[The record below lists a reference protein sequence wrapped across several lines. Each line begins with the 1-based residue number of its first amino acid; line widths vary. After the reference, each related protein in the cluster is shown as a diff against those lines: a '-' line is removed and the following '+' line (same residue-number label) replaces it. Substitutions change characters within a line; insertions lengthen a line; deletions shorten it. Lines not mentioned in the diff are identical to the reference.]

1 MFLAIGTGKAGV
13 VRAILDPKTEAER
26 QLPASL
32 VEPEEGR
39 LIWFLDRAA
48 AAELPIHQQRTGS
61 GRAYEG
67 RMIVAGDIGGT
78 KTHLALFD
86 WKKDRVDPIRLE
98 SFHSADYTSLEDM
111 LTEFL
116 VPPKPPS
123 PIDEFAT
130 EKGNAAEP
138 EPEPPTEK
146 PPKIDAACFGI
157 AGPVI
162 QNRCQTTNLPWVVD
176 GATLA
181 KQFDIPRV
189 KLLNDLEAMAHGIL
203 LLRPDEVEI
212 LNAGTPPP
220 HNQAL
225 ALIAAGTGLGE
236 SILFWNGSRY
246 QPMPSEGGHADFAP
260 NNDNE
265 IELLRHLRSNYLH
278 VSYERVLSG
287 PGLHAIYD
295 YVRDSKKNEPT
306 WLSEQIKAGDP
317 AAVIAE
323 AGLKGQADIAKQALD
338 LFASI
343 YGAEAGNLALKA
355 MTLNGV
361 YLGGGIAPKLLA
373 KLKDGT
379 FMKAFTNKGRYTRLM
394 SSIPVKVVM
403 NQQTALLGAASVA
416 AALSHTPAS

>member
-1 MFLAIGTGKAGV
+1 
-13 VRAILDPKTEAER
+13 
-26 QLPASL
+26 
-32 VEPEEGR
+32 
-39 LIWFLDRAA
+39 
-48 AAELPIHQQRTGS
+48 
-61 GRAYEG
+61 
-67 RMIVAGDIGGT
+67 MIVAGDIGGT

-86 WKKDRVDPIRLE
+86 WKKDRVDPVRLE
-98 SFHSADYTSLEDM
+98 SFHSADYTCLQDM
-111 LTEFL
+111 LAEFL
-116 VPPKPPS
+116 VPPKPPT
-123 PIDEFAT
+123 PIDEYEA
-130 EKGNAAEP
+130 EKNTIEEP
-138 EPEPPTEK
+138 EEERPVQEPL
-146 PPKIDAACFGI
+146 KIDAACFGI

-162 QNRCQTTNLPWVVD
+162 QNHCQTTNLPWMVD
-176 GATLA
+176 GAALA
-181 KQFDIPRV
+181 KHFDIPNVR
-189 KLLNDLEAMAHGIL
+189 LLNDLEAMAHGIL
-203 LLRPDEVEI
+203 LLRSDEVEV
-212 LNAGTPPP
+212 LNAGMPPP

-236 SILFWNGSRY
+236 AILCWNGSRY

-265 IELLRHLRSNYLH
+265 IELLRHLRGHYLH

-323 AGLKGQADIAKQALD
+323 AGLKGQAEIAKLTLD

-355 MTLNGV
+355 MALNGV
-361 YLGGGIAPKLLA
+361 YLGGGMAPKLLA
-373 KLKDGT
+373 KLKDGI
-379 FMKAFTNKGRYTRLM
+379 FMKSFTNKGRYKRLM

-403 NQQTALLGAASVA
+403 NQQTALLGAASFA
-416 AALSHTPAS
+416 AHLARQASS

>member
-1 MFLAIGTGKAGV
+1 
-13 VRAILDPKTEAER
+13 
-26 QLPASL
+26 
-32 VEPEEGR
+32 
-39 LIWFLDRAA
+39 
-48 AAELPIHQQRTGS
+48 
-61 GRAYEG
+61 
-67 RMIVAGDIGGT
+67 MIVAGDIGGT

-86 WKKDRVDPIRLE
+86 WKKDRVDPVRLE

-116 VPPKPPS
+116 APPTAPQS
-123 PIDEFAT
+123 IDDVAA
-130 EKGNAAEP
+130 EKGDAVEVERPA
-138 EPEPPTEK
+138 EK
-146 PPKIDAACFGI
+146 PQKIDAACFGI

-162 QNRCQTTNLPWVVD
+162 ENRCQTTNLPWVVD
-176 GATLA
+176 GAILA

-189 KLLNDLEAMAHGIL
+189 KLLNDLEAMAYGVL
-203 LLRPDEVEI
+203 LLRPDEVEV
-212 LNAGTPPP
+212 LNAGTPPAQ
-220 HNQAL
+220 NQAL

-246 QPMPSEGGHADFAP
+246 QPTPSEGGHADFAP

-265 IELLRHLRSNYLH
+265 IELLRHLRSSYLH

-287 PGLHAIYD
+287 PGLHAIYE

-306 WLSEQIKAGDP
+306 WLAEQIKAGDP
-317 AAVIAE
+317 AAAIAE

-343 YGAEAGNLALKA
+343 YGAEAGNLALKG

-361 YLGGGIAPKLLA
+361 YVGGGIAPKLLA

-379 FMKAFTNKGRYTRLM
+379 FMKSFTNKGRYKRVM
-394 SSIPVKVVM
+394 NSIPVKVVM
-403 NQQTALLGAASVA
+403 NQKTPLLGAASVA
-416 AALSHTPAS
+416 ASLSK

>member
-1 MFLAIGTGKAGV
+1 
-13 VRAILDPKTEAER
+13 
-26 QLPASL
+26 
-32 VEPEEGR
+32 
-39 LIWFLDRAA
+39 
-48 AAELPIHQQRTGS
+48 
-61 GRAYEG
+61 
-67 RMIVAGDIGGT
+67 MIVAGDIGGT

-86 WKKDRVDPIRLE
+86 WKTDRVDPVRLE

-116 VPPKPPS
+116 VPPKPPTS
-123 PIDEFAT
+123 IDEFAT
-130 EKGNAAEP
+130 EKTDDAEP
-138 EPEPPTEK
+138 EPERSAEK
-146 PPKIDAACFGI
+146 SPKIDAACFGI

-176 GATLA
+176 GAKLA

-203 LLRPDEVEI
+203 LLRPDEIET
-212 LNAGTPPP
+212 LNAGNPPP
-220 HNQAL
+220 HKQAL
-225 ALIAAGTGLGE
+225 ALIAA
-236 SILFWNGSRY
+236 
-246 QPMPSEGGHADFAP
+246 
-260 NNDNE
+260 
-265 IELLRHLRSNYLH
+265 
-278 VSYERVLSG
+278 
-287 PGLHAIYD
+287 
-295 YVRDSKKNEPT
+295 
-306 WLSEQIKAGDP
+306 
-317 AAVIAE
+317 

>member
-1 MFLAIGTGKAGV
+1 
-13 VRAILDPKTEAER
+13 
-26 QLPASL
+26 
-32 VEPEEGR
+32 
-39 LIWFLDRAA
+39 
-48 AAELPIHQQRTGS
+48 
-61 GRAYEG
+61 
-67 RMIVAGDIGGT
+67 MIVAGDIGGT

-86 WKKDRVDPIRLE
+86 WKKDRVDPVRLE
-98 SFHSADYTSLEDM
+98 SFHSADYTSLEDL

-116 VPPKPPS
+116 SPPTAPQS
-123 PIDEFAT
+123 IDDVAT
-130 EKGNAAEP
+130 EKGDAVEVERPA
-138 EPEPPTEK
+138 EK
-146 PPKIDAACFGI
+146 PQKIEAACFGI

-162 QNRCQTTNLPWVVD
+162 ENRCQTTNLPWVVD

-189 KLLNDLEAMAHGIL
+189 KLLNDLEAMAYGVL
-203 LLRPDEVEI
+203 LLRPDEVDV
-212 LNAGTPPP
+212 LNAGTPPAQ
-220 HNQAL
+220 NQAL

-265 IELLRHLRSNYLH
+265 IELLRHLRSSYLH

-306 WLSEQIKAGDP
+306 WLAEQIKAGDP
-317 AAVIAE
+317 AAAIAE

-343 YGAEAGNLALKA
+343 YGAEAGNLALKG

-361 YLGGGIAPKLLA
+361 YVGGGIAPKLLT

-379 FMKAFTNKGRYTRLM
+379 FMKSFTNKGRYKRVM

-403 NQQTALLGAASVA
+403 NQKTALLGAASVA
-416 AALSHTPAS
+416 ASLSSTSAS

>member
-1 MFLAIGTGKAGV
+1 
-13 VRAILDPKTEAER
+13 
-26 QLPASL
+26 
-32 VEPEEGR
+32 
-39 LIWFLDRAA
+39 
-48 AAELPIHQQRTGS
+48 
-61 GRAYEG
+61 
-67 RMIVAGDIGGT
+67 
-78 KTHLALFD
+78 
-86 WKKDRVDPIRLE
+86 
-98 SFHSADYTSLEDM
+98 
-111 LTEFL
+111 
-116 VPPKPPS
+116 
-123 PIDEFAT
+123 
-130 EKGNAAEP
+130 
-138 EPEPPTEK
+138 
-146 PPKIDAACFGI
+146 
-157 AGPVI
+157 
-162 QNRCQTTNLPWVVD
+162 VVD

-181 KQFDIPRV
+181 KRFDIPKV

-212 LNAGTPPP
+212 LNAGTPPSY
-220 HNQAL
+220 NQAI

-265 IELLRHLRSNYLH
+265 IELLRHLRSHYLH

-287 PGLHAIYD
+287 PGLHAIYE

-323 AGLKGQADIAKQALD
+323 AGLKGQADIATQALD

-361 YLGGGIAPKLLA
+361 YLGGGIAPKLLV

-379 FMKAFTNKGRYTRLM
+379 FMKGFTNKGRYARLM

-403 NQQTALLGAASVA
+403 NQKTPLLGAASVA
-416 AALSHTPAS
+416 AALCHSSTSS

>member
-1 MFLAIGTGKAGV
+1 
-13 VRAILDPKTEAER
+13 
-26 QLPASL
+26 
-32 VEPEEGR
+32 
-39 LIWFLDRAA
+39 
-48 AAELPIHQQRTGS
+48 
-61 GRAYEG
+61 
-67 RMIVAGDIGGT
+67 MIVAGDIGGT

-86 WKKDRVDPIRLE
+86 WKKERVDPVRLE

-116 VPPKPPS
+116 APPTAPQS
-123 PIDEFAT
+123 IDDVAT
-130 EKGNAAEP
+130 EKGDAVEVERPA
-138 EPEPPTEK
+138 EK
-146 PPKIDAACFGI
+146 PQKIEAACFGI

-181 KQFDIPRV
+181 KQFDIPKV

-203 LLRPDEVEI
+203 LLRPDEVHI

-220 HNQAL
+220 YNQAI

-246 QPMPSEGGHADFAP
+246 QPTPSEGGHADFGP
-260 NNDNE
+260 NNDDE
-265 IELLRHLRSNYLH
+265 IELLRHLRSSYLH

-306 WLSEQIKAGDP
+306 WLAEQIKAGDP
-317 AAVIAE
+317 AAAIAE

-343 YGAEAGNLALKA
+343 YGAEAGNLALKG

-379 FMKAFTNKGRYTRLM
+379 FMKGFTNKGRYKRLM

-403 NQQTALLGAASVA
+403 NQKSPLLGAASVA
-416 AALSHTPAS
+416 AALTQNPTSS